1 MSDTKHPLVSVLV
14 PIYNVER
21 YLERCL
27 SSLAAQTFNDFE
39 VICVNDGSTDASPNI
54 VRGFADRDK
63 RFILV
68 NKENSG
74 YGASMNVGL
83 DRARGRYVAI
93 LESDDFFD
101 PQALELLVYAAEAA
115 NAEVAK
121 GNFWLYWSK
130 PAEKR
135 VPFSVV
141 DGPMVGRT
149 FCPRGDADIAVFFR
163 KSSSTDAT
171 SWRRTA
177 SASWRRRVPRT
188 RTWASTSRY
197 GPRPTARPSS
207 PTACCATVRT
217 MRRRPSSRAPRRT
230 ACATSTRPWPST

>member
-83 DRARGRYVAI
+83 DRARVRYVAI

-101 PQALELLVYAAEAA
+101 PHL
-115 NAEVAK
+115 
-121 GNFWLYWSK
+121 
-130 PAEKR
+130 
-135 VPFSVV
+135 FSHYSGSVLKK
-141 DGPMVGRT
+141 
-149 FCPRGDADIAVFFR
+149 IN
-163 KSSSTDAT
+163 
-171 SWRRTA
+171 
-177 SASWRRRVPRT
+177 
-188 RTWASTSRY
+188 
-197 GPRPTARPSS
+197 
-207 PTACCATVRT
+207 
-217 MRRRPSSRAPRRT
+217 
-230 ACATSTRPWPST
+230 